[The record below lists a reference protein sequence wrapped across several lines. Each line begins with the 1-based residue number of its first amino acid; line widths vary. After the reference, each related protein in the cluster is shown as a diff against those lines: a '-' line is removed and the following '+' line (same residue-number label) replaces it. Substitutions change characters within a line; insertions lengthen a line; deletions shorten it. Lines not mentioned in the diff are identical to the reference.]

1 MNKNNYQKILSL
13 LLLFTASLSMTFAQ
27 DVLVKGKVS
36 EDNGNL
42 IYGVNVTQKGSSKGT
57 STNDKGEYSI
67 TVKKGVTIT
76 FSYIGFKPKDVVVGN
91 NTTIDVSLSPDAAV
105 LNEVVVT
112 ALGVSRE
119 KRALQ
124 YAVTEVAGENFTKA
138 RVNNLGNALSGRV
151 AGVNVTSPS
160 TGPGGSSRVII
171 RGNKTLGGA
180 NQPLYV
186 IDGVPMDNSQQG
198 TAGLWGGA
206 DQGDGLSSLNPDDI
220 ESITVLK
227 GANAAALYGSRGGN
241 GVINITTK
249 KGTKRKGLGIEFASN
264 YVAEKIIDQN
274 ETQHIYGQG
283 NYINGV
289 ATAPTTIQQSSDWGL
304 QGWGPKMDGRQVI
317 GVDGVQRPYTDAG
330 NNFTRFYNTGSA
342 ATNSI
347 AFTGGNGQQNFRLSL
362 ADLRSS
368 GILPNSGF
376 DRTNVSVS
384 TDSKFGKKLTL
395 TGKILYSK
403 EKAKNRPNVSDS
415 PGNANESVWRLPA
428 NINIEDTKGD
438 PDKPGAIPASFSPA
452 TLAFGK
458 RAVGNELLSN
468 YSDFWGSNA
477 YWSSYQYNNTSK
489 RDRVTASAQLKYD
502 ITDFLFATGRVSTDT
517 YYTKQESLTPQGTG
531 YNGGGNINEYFQLN
545 SENNIDGMLGY
556 HDNFGKISVSS
567 FVGANQ
573 QRGKFERI
581 SASGS
586 GFSVPFFHALNVSNN
601 RNFGYGFSE
610 SGINSVYGSAEVGY
624 DNYFFLTATARKDWF
639 SILNPASNS
648 ILYPSIGGSF
658 VFTDAFR
665 TKMPDWFTF
674 GKLRAS
680 WAQVGLTGNLGAYQ
694 TTQPY
699 GLNSA
704 THLGINMASFAN
716 KGTIANPLLSPALS
730 TEIEFGADLKFFNGK
745 LGLDIGVYNQTTTD
759 DILNATI
766 SQASGFQSTSVNV
779 GKMQNKGVE
788 ILLSGSPIRTND
800 FEWDVSL
807 NFAKNNNKVIS
818 LIEGSTELVF
828 EESRTRT
835 TYIKH
840 IVGNQYGTITG
851 VTQKMINGQP
861 VFNAEGLPVRNDNYE
876 TIGSSVASFTGGINN
891 NFSYK
896 GFNLSFLID
905 FKVGGNIH
913 SGTNQRLD
921 QWGFSQNSLQ
931 GRDGEAPLSISG
943 VNEKGEPLKLTLTA
957 NQARN
962 YWNALGDRNAA
973 AYIYS
978 ASFAKIRQLTFG
990 YNLPSKTVSKTP
1002 FQAIGF
1008 SIVARNLAVLWKK
1021 IPNIDPESTYSF
1033 NGGAQGLEYFA
1044 LPATRNI
1051 GLNLNVTF

>member
-1 MNKNNYQKILSL
+1 MNRKFYQKITFL
-13 LLLFTASLSMTFAQ
+13 LLIFATSLAYAQ
-27 DVLVKGKVS
+27 DVDVKGKVS
-36 EDNGNL
+36 DSNGNL
-42 IYGVNVTQKGSSKGT
+42 LYGVNVTVKGT
-57 STNDKGEYSI
+57 NRGTVNNDKGEYSI
-67 TVKKGVTIT
+67 QVKKGATLT
-76 FSYIGFKPKDVVVGN
+76 FSYIGYKALEVVVGN
-91 NTTIDVSLSPDAAV
+91 NTVIDAVLIPDAS
-105 LNEVVVT
+105 LLDEVVVT
-112 ALGVSRE
+112 ALGVSRD

-124 YAVTEVAGENFTKA
+124 YSVTEVSGTNFTKA
-138 RVNNLGNALSGRV
+138 RVNNLGNALSGRI
-151 AGVNVTSPS
+151 AGVNVSAPA

-171 RGNKTLGGA
+171 RGNKTLGGS

-220 ESITVLK
+220 ESVTVLK
-227 GANAAALYGSRGGN
+227 GANAAALYGSRGGS

-249 KGTKRKGLGIEFASN
+249 KGTKRKGLGIEFNSN
-264 YVAEKIIDQN
+264 YVAEKINDQN
-274 ETQHIYGQG
+274 EVQHVYGQG

-304 QGWGPKMDGRQVI
+304 IGWGPKMDGRQVM
-317 GVDGVQRPYTDAG
+317 GVDGVQRPYSDAG
-330 NNFTRFYNTGSA
+330 NNFKRFYNTGGA
-342 ATNSI
+342 ATNSV

-362 ADLRSS
+362 ADLRST
-368 GILPNSGF
+368 GIVPNSRF

-395 TGKILYSK
+395 TGKILYSR
-403 EKAKNRPNVSDS
+403 ETAKNRPNVSDS

-428 NINIEDTKGD
+428 NVNIEDTKGD
-438 PDKPGAIPASFSPA
+438 PNKPGAIPASFTPA
-452 TLAFGK
+452 VLAFGS
-458 RAVGNELLSN
+458 RAVGTEMLSN

-489 RDRVTASAQLKYD
+489 RDRITASAQLKYD
-502 ITDFLFATGRVSTDT
+502 ITDFLYATGRISTDT

-531 YNGGGNINEYFQLN
+531 YNQGGGISEYFQN
-545 SENNIDGMLGY
+545 NAENNIDGMLGY
-556 HDNFGKISVSS
+556 HDIFGKLSINA

-581 SASGS
+581 TASGS
-586 GFSVPFFHALNVSNN
+586 GFSVPFFHALNVANN
-601 RNFGYGFSE
+601 RNFGYGFSQ
-610 SGINSVYGSAEVGY
+610 SGINSVFGSAEVGY

-648 ILYPSIGGSF
+648 ILYPSVGGSF

-665 TKMPDWFTF
+665 SKMPEWFSF

-699 GLNSA
+699 GLNGNP
-704 THLGINMASFAN
+704 HLGVNMASFAN
-716 KGTIANPLLSPALS
+716 KGTIANPLLKPALS
-730 TEIEFGADLKFFNGK
+730 TEIELGADLKFFNGK
-745 LGLDIGVYNQTTTD
+745 LGVDIGVYKQTTTD

-766 SQASGFQSTSVNV
+766 SEASGFQSTSVNV
-779 GKMQNKGVE
+779 GKMENKGIEV
-788 ILLSGSPIRTND
+788 LLSGTPVRTDN
-800 FEWDVSL
+800 FEWDISV
-807 NFAKNNNKVIS
+807 NFAKNKNKVIS

-840 IVGNQYGTITG
+840 IVGDSYGTITG
-851 VTQKMINGQP
+851 ITQKMLNGQP
-861 VFNAEGLPVRNDNYE
+861 VFTAEGLPVRNDGYQ
-876 TIGSSVASFTGGINN
+876 TIGQSVASFTGGVNN
-891 NFSYK
+891 SFSYK
-896 GFNLSFLID
+896 GFNLNFLID
-905 FKVGGNIH
+905 VKVGGDIH

-931 GRDGEAPLSISG
+931 GRDGEAPLTISG
-943 VNEKGEPLKLTLTA
+943 VNEKGEPLNMTLTP

-962 YWNALGDRNAA
+962 YWNNLGDRNAA

-990 YNLPSKTVSKTP
+990 YNLPSKIVSKTP
-1002 FQAIGF
+1002 FQAIGI
-1008 SIVARNLAVLWKK
+1008 SVVARNLAILWKK

-1044 LPATRNI
+1044 LPATRNV
-1051 GLNLNVTF
+1051 GFNLNVTF

>member
-1 MNKNNYQKILSL
+1 MKKIFYSKIIAFFLVFSATLSV
-13 LLLFTASLSMTFAQ
+13 TYAQ
-27 DVLVKGKVS
+27 DMTVKGKVS

-42 IYGVNVTQKGSSKGT
+42 LYGVNVTQKGSNQGT
-57 STNDKGEYSI
+57 ATNDKGEYSI
-67 TVKKGVTIT
+67 SVKKGATIT
-76 FSYIGFKPKDVVVGN
+76 FSYIGFKAKDVVVGN
-91 NTTIDVSLSPDAAV
+91 SSTIDVSLTPDASV

-124 YAVTEVAGENFTKA
+124 YSVTEVSGENFTKA
-138 RVNNLGNALSGRV
+138 RVNNLGNALSGRI
-151 AGVNVTSPS
+151 AGVNASGMA
-160 TGPGGSSRVII
+160 TGPAGSSRVII

-249 KGTKRKGLGIEFASN
+249 KGTKRKGLGVEFNSN
-264 YVAEKIIDQN
+264 FVVESINDQSN
-274 ETQHIYGQG
+274 VQHTYGQG

-289 ATAPTTIQQSSDWGL
+289 ATAPTTIQQSADWGL
-304 QGWGPKMDGRQVI
+304 IGWGPKMDGRQVM
-317 GVDGVQRPYTDAG
+317 GVDGIQRPYTDAG
-330 NNFTRFYNTGSA
+330 NNFTRFYNQGTA
-342 ATNSI
+342 ATNSV

-362 ADLRSS
+362 ADLRST
-368 GILPNSGF
+368 GVIPNSGF

-395 TGKILYSK
+395 TGKILYSR

-428 NINIEDTKGD
+428 NVNIEDTKGD
-438 PDKPGAIPASFSPA
+438 PDKLGGIPA
-452 TLAFGK
+452 TLSADVLKFGN
-458 RAVGNELLSN
+458 RAVGTEMLSN

-477 YWSSYQYNNTSK
+477 YWSSYQYRNTSK
-489 RDRVTASAQLKYD
+489 RDRITASAQLKYD
-502 ITDFLFATGRVSTDT
+502 ITDYLYAMGRLSTDT

-531 YNGGGNINEYFQLN
+531 YNGGGNINEYFQNN
-545 SENNIDGMLGY
+545 SENNIDGMIGY
-556 HDNFGKISVSS
+556 HDLFGKFSVNA

-581 SASGS
+581 SAGGN
-586 GFSVPFFHALNVSNN
+586 GFSVPFFHALNVANN
-601 RNFGYGFSE
+601 RNFGYGFSQ
-610 SGINSVYGSAEVGY
+610 SGVNSVYGQAEVGY
-624 DNYFFLTATARKDWF
+624 DNYLFLTATARKDWF

-648 ILYPSIGGSF
+648 ILYPSVGGSF

-665 TKMPDWFTF
+665 TKMPDWFSY

-699 GLNSA
+699 GLNGNP
-704 THLGINMASFAN
+704 HLGINMASFAN
-716 KGTIANPLLSPALS
+716 KGTIANPSLTPALS
-730 TEIEFGADLKFFNGK
+730 TEIEFGTDLKFFNGK
-745 LGLDIGVYNQTTTD
+745 LGIDIGVYKQTTTD

-766 SQASGFQSTSVNV
+766 SEASGFQSTSVNV
-779 GKMQNKGVE
+779 GKMENKGVE
-788 ILLSGSPIRTND
+788 VLLTGTILQNKD
-800 FEWDVSL
+800 FQWNASV
-807 NFAKNNNKVIS
+807 NFAKNKNKVIS

-840 IVGNQYGTITG
+840 IVGQPYGTITG
-851 VTQKMINGQP
+851 ITQKMLNGLP
-861 VFNAEGLPVRNDNYE
+861 VFNAEGLPIRNDGYAP
-876 TIGSSVASFTGGINN
+876 IGESVASFTGGVTND
-891 NFSYK
+891 FSYK

-905 FKVGGNIH
+905 FKVGGSIH

-921 QWGFSQNSLQ
+921 QWGFSTNSLQ
-931 GRDGEAPLSISG
+931 GREGEAPLTVSG
-943 VNEKGEPLKLTLTA
+943 VNEKGEPLNITMTP

-962 YWNALGDRNAA
+962 YWGGLGDRNAA

-978 ASFAKIRQLTFG
+978 ASFAKLRQLTFG
-990 YNLPSKTVSKTP
+990 YNLPSKIVSKTP
-1002 FQAIGF
+1002 FQNIGL
-1008 SIVARNLAVLWKK
+1008 SLVARNLAVLWKK
-1021 IPNIDPESTYSF
+1021 VPNIDPESSYSF
-1033 NGGAQGLEYFA
+1033 NGGAQGLDYFA
-1044 LPATRNI
+1044 LPGTRNV
-1051 GLNLNVTF
+1051 GLNLSVTF